1 MQCPPNEKDS
11 INIFNNILIFQF
23 LILNQ
28 KSFAIEIKISD
39 NTDSKF
45 RFNFSTS
52 YKVIE
57 IHEFHVL
64 IPLNI
69 LMPNIWTNLYID
81 IGSLL
86 SQRFK
91 NQTIKC
97 IDYISINGCCK
108 VRKIFAIKNITDPI
122 NKSIL
127 LSKNTI
133 IKNMKI
139 DNINIGLENYNIIVP
154 NTTSTNINFVALGE
168 NLNQEYNG
176 HLNNNNNKIIKS
188 NQSNKKIESPK
199 KIKKDEQNNNNIND
213 LVVTNS
219 NKNLN
224 QNPKKLQDTLKQRT
238 KDSLKFVKKLPE
250 FTSIHNQIQYNA
262 KLNKNNTK
270 NTSKITGMIKLGEDD
285 KQRKTFEKEN
295 KRKQSYT
302 NNKQD
307 NKKENLIKN
316 KNDKNKNENKFGF
329 GYYEMMKQPTLN
341 ESIEEIYDYNDNPLQ
356 ESILVK
362 APEINTQTNIKKEDI
377 IHIDNYKSTI
387 NKTEKILNEIVNNN
401 NNNNENDDKLSF
413 FDNLEIDDL
422 RGKLN
427 NENNNRPYSPP
438 IGKMIPVIDNKN
450 NLINNRDI
458 NPLLNSMSSVASFS
472 TKLNNRA
479 INNYEN
485 LIYDEKE
492 GKYFDPVTNIYY
504 DIKNK

>member
-28 KSFAIEIKISD
+28 KTFSIEVRVTD
-39 NTDSKF
+39 NIDSKF

-52 YKVIE
+52 YKEIE
-57 IHEFHVL
+57 IHEFHIL

-69 LMPNIWTNLYID
+69 LMPSFWTNLYID

-108 VRKIFAIKNITDPI
+108 VRKIFAIKNINDPI

-127 LSKNTI
+127 LSKSTI

-139 DNINIGLENYNIIVP
+139 DNINSGLEIYNIIVP
-154 NTTSTNINFVALGE
+154 NTTSTNINFVSLSD

-176 HLNNNNNKIIKS
+176 QLNNNNKVIKTIH
-188 NQSNKKIESPK
+188 SNKKIESPK
-199 KIKKDEQNNNNIND
+199 KVKKDEQNNNKING
-213 LVVTNS
+213 LIITNS
-219 NKNLN
+219 NKNTN
-224 QNPKKLQDTLKQRT
+224 QNSKKNLQETLKQKTREN
-238 KDSLKFVKKLPE
+238 LNFARKLPD
-250 FTSIHNQIQYNA
+250 FTSMHNQIQYKA
-262 KLNKNNTK
+262 KSNKNNTN
-270 NTSKITGMIKLGEDD
+270 NTSKITGTMKIGEDD
-285 KQRKTFEKEN
+285 KQRKTFEIDN
-295 KRKQSYT
+295 KKKQSY
-302 NNKQD
+302 NKNKQEE

-316 KNDKNKNENKFGF
+316 QIDNNIKGNKF

-341 ESIEEIYDYNDNPLQ
+341 ESIEEIFDDKDNPLQ

-377 IHIDNYKSTI
+377 IHIDNYKNTI
-387 NKTEKILNEIVNNN
+387 NKTENILNEIDNNN
-401 NNNNENDDKLSF
+401 NKDNDDKLSF

-422 RGKLN
+422 REKFN

-438 IGKMIPVIDNKN
+438 IGKMIPIVDNKN
-450 NLINNRDI
+450 NFFNDRDL
-458 NPLLNSMSSVASFS
+458 NPLLNSMSSVASVS
-472 TKLNNRA
+472 TKFNNKA

-504 DIKNK
+504 DVKNK